1 MGMGTTPFGSIAACE
16 LPATMLECGTHARRP
31 AGRRGVRATAPHPR
45 RHTNPVPSHRP
56 PPILTEGVRMSDV
69 TLPTTSDSAGS
80 SAAKRAGRAA
90 ACVFWIMFLIN
101 FLTYLDRFIF
111 LGLEKSIQD
120 TLHLSDFELGT
131 AVGVFLLVYTLV
143 ALPLGFMADRIPRK
157 TRLSVS
163 SPPPTRPTP
172 PPPSPPPPP

>member
-1 MGMGTTPFGSIAACE
+1 MRHT
-16 LPATMLECGTHARRP
+16 
-31 AGRRGVRATAPHPR
+31 R
-45 RHTNPVPSHRP
+45 RHTRGVPRGSRNGALSSASCRLNSVSPP
-56 PPILTEGVRMSDV
+56 PPILTEGARMSDV
-69 TLPTTSDSAGS
+69 TLPTTGESAGP

-90 ACVFWIMFLIN
+90 AYVFWIMFLIN
-101 FLTYLDRFIF
+101 FLNYFDRFIF